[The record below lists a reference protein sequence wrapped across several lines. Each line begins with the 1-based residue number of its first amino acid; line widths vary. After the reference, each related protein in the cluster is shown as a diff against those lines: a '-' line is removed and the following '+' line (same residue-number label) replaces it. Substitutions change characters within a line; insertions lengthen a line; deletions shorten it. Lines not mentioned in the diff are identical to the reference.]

1 MPYTVYNESLIK
13 YVLRHPVTGV
23 YHHNNKSCGTVG
35 VFLEKADIFN
45 TIREAEQE
53 RERISDI
60 YPELKDLQIRKIK
73 IIDIG
78 EV

>member
-1 MPYTVYNESLIK
+1 MEYTVYNESLIK

-23 YHHNNKSCGTVG
+23 YHHSNNCCGTVG
-35 VFLEKADIFN
+35 VFLEKADVFN
-45 TIREAEQE
+45 TVGEAEQE
-53 RERISDI
+53 RERICDI
-60 YPELKDLQIRKIK
+60 YPELKDLQIRKVK